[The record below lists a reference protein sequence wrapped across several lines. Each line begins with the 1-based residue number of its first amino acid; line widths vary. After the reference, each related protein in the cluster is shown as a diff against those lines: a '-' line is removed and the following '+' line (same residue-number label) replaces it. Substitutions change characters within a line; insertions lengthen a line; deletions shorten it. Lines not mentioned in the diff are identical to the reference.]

1 MVENKQNIQLP
12 KSNQSNLIKKISH
25 FDRNITISDLCI
37 LVLLFFILL
46 PNLARY
52 YMDILQQQQQTKL
65 IVLVDAKARRRLSI
79 TKNHSKNFI
88 ENSITENQLTS
99 SSFY

>member
-1 MVENKQNIQLP
+1 
-12 KSNQSNLIKKISH
+12 
-25 FDRNITISDLCI
+25 
-37 LVLLFFILL
+37 
-46 PNLARY
+46 
-52 YMDILQQQQQTKL
+52 MDILQQQQQTKL

-99 SSFY
+99 NHHHRSLTLSYTYALTFSSSSTSNVIHAT